1 MSQTR
6 SSALGHWRW
15 PLAGFERH
23 RRQED
28 TKALSSV
35 YPIPGRRDRLESSL
49 HNNRFLRFG
58 RMPCRLIMEM
68 RLADTPVLVL
78 DQCGESHGGIACRP
92 CGQAS

>member
-1 MSQTR
+1 
-6 SSALGHWRW
+6 
-15 PLAGFERH
+15 
-23 RRQED
+23 
-28 TKALSSV
+28 
-35 YPIPGRRDRLESSL
+35 L